1 MNNAEIGERMRQLR
15 ENAGLSAKDVS
26 QILLDKY
33 GIEMNH
39 RTLFNYEKG
48 RSSPDLVRFLA
59 LCEIYHCRNLLAEFN
74 SSIHISSSD
83 GYEDITLF
91 EDEFDPDQWQA
102 IKSFLALIPKKTE
115 K

>member
-1 MNNAEIGERMRQLR
+1 MNNTEIGECMKQLR

-26 QILLDKY
+26 RLLFDKY

-59 LCEIYHCRNLLAEFN
+59 LCHQKMA
-74 SSIHISSSD
+74 
-83 GYEDITLF
+83 TLQIDWRGKRV
-91 EDEFDPDQWQA
+91 E
-102 IKSFLALIPKKTE
+102 
-115 K
+115 